1 MPGPGQ
7 GLQLAGVVSSE
18 HAQLGV
24 DMGNMCG
31 PQCAA
36 WPHPQLLEAPEG
48 LLGSSL
54 LASPPWLCPL
64 QHH

>member
-1 MPGPGQ
+1 MCRAFSFAPVPMFRRREGYNNGPGQ

-31 PQCAA
+31 PQ
-36 WPHPQLLEAPEG
+36 
-48 LLGSSL
+48 
-54 LASPPWLCPL
+54 
-64 QHH
+64 